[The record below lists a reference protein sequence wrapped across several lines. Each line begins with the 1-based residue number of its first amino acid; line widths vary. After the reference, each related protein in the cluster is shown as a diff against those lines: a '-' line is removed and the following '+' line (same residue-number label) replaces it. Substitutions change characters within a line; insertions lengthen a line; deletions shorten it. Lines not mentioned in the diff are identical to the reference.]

1 MISKEINKMFFVGIG
16 GIGMSAIA
24 RYFIHLGYS
33 VAGYDRVE
41 SAVSQSLQKLGAIIS
56 LNDTPEIL
64 DDEWKDKTRVFVIYT
79 PAIKK
84 SELLQFF
91 STNKFSIHKRAEVLG
106 EIFNQYKGL
115 AVAGTHGK
123 TTTSAILA
131 HIFKSSKQAS
141 ASFIGGIMKNYDSN
155 FVIEADPEYV
165 IAEADEFDYSFLK
178 LKPQKAIITSIDP
191 DHLDIY
197 QNKEIFEQAFID
209 FVKNV
214 DSDGLVLLSN
224 TIDIKLIKHINI
236 KTYGIEGNADIIALN
251 IKPSGDTYVFDIQF
265 FGDVVWLDVTLGISG
280 LINVSNALAA
290 TILAYESGISEES
303 IREAL
308 ASFKGIKRR
317 FDIWFDDKQRAF
329 VDDYAHHPE
338 EIKTLY
344 KGLRHKFGGRKLVA
358 IFQPHLYSRTKDFA
372 VNFAS
377 ALSLFDEQIVLPIY
391 PARELPIKGV
401 TSNIIFD
408 KIKSEKKYLF
418 TKLET
423 TEFLKRNSVSAV
435 YITIGAGDIDR
446 ELEQWSEIIKSQI
459 L

>member
-1 MISKEINKMFFVGIG
+1 
-16 GIGMSAIA
+16 
-24 RYFIHLGYS
+24 
-33 VAGYDRVE
+33 
-41 SAVSQSLQKLGAIIS
+41 
-56 LNDTPEIL
+56 
-64 DDEWKDKTRVFVIYT
+64 
-79 PAIKK
+79 
-84 SELLQFF
+84 
-91 STNKFSIHKRAEVLG
+91 
-106 EIFNQYKGL
+106 
-115 AVAGTHGK
+115 
-123 TTTSAILA
+123 

-224 TIDIKLIKHINI
+224 TIDRKLIKHINI